1 MLPESFLHFIWRYQ
15 YYNTDKLSLKSG
27 ESLRINNLGF
37 HNHLAGPDFKEAHIE
52 IDGIRWHGSIEI
64 HVVASDWYAHQHQ
77 DDPNYENVIL
87 HVVWESDK
95 EVYTVDGNPIPT
107 LVLKGLV
114 KPGLLD
120 RYQNLISN
128 QLQVPCADYLSQTK
142 SITRLS
148 MLEKVLVERLEV
160 KSALFIDILKSNQQN
175 WEETAYQW
183 LAKGFGFKT
192 NAENMLRLAQ
202 SLPSKIIDKHAN
214 RLFQVEALLYG
225 QAGFLNVDVK
235 DEYAYQLQKEY
246 KFLQAKYGLKQALS
260 YNEWH
265 FSKVR
270 PSNYPTVRI
279 AQMAALLVTY
289 PHIFSFFSEIENR
302 NEAIDKLD
310 VLQSDYWCTHY
321 AIDKKSAKR
330 LNGISDKSKENLIVN
345 TAIPFL
351 AALSKYKDEP
361 MFLDRALN
369 LLSGIKAESNHITDL
384 WKSLGWNVS
393 SAFDSQGLIQ
403 LHNDYCNSKRCIEC
417 NIGISL
423 VRNPA

>member
-95 EVYTVDGNPIPT
+95 EVYTVDGNPT

-160 KSALFIDILKSNQQN
+160 KSALFIDLLKSNQQN